1 MLEILRMILS
11 NFMFFFLHL
20 KNGSSFPKPLSAEK
34 ERELLLAMKKDG
46 NKKARNTLIEHNLRL
61 VSHIIK
67 KYYSTYTEQEDLI
80 SVGTMGLI
88 KAVDTFDPEKGARL
102 ATYASRCIENEIL
115 MFFRGKKKDSCLVS
129 LDEPIDTDSEGN
141 PLSLMDV
148 IATEDTLNDDLDLKI
163 KTKALYAIIEKMPVG
178 RDRQIIIWR
187 YGLYHEPILTQ
198 NEIASLLG
206 ISRSYVS
213 RIEKRIIEELK
224 REFKVEN

>member
-1 MLEILRMILS
+1 MLEIIRMILS

-20 KNGSSFPKPLSAEK
+20 KNTSSFPKPLPAQKEK
-34 ERELLLAMKKDG
+34 ELLLAMK
-46 NKKARNTLIEHNLRL
+46 NKGDTKARNTLIEHNLRL

-88 KAVDTFDPEKGARL
+88 KAVDSFNPDKGARL

-115 MFFRGKKKDSCLVS
+115 MFFRGKRKDSCLVS
-129 LDEPIDTDSEGN
+129 LDEPIDTDSDGN

-163 KTKALYAIIEKMPVG
+163 KTKTLYSIIEKMPVG

-187 YGLYHEPILTQ
+187 YGLYGEPILTQ
-198 NEIASLLG
+198 NEIAELLG

-213 RIEKRIIEELK
+213 RIEKRVLEDIRK
-224 REFKVEN
+224 KFGF